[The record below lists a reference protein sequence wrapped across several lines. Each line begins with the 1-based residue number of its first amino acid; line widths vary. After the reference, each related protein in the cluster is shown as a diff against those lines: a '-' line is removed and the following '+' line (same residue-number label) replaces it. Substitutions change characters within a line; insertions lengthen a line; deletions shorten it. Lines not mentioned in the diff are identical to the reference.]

1 MNYLIT
7 IACCLFLAVGA
18 KAQFQPGDSFVNG
31 SIGFVTGENVPF
43 VFEGEST
50 IFTFAPGFG
59 YFITDRTALGLSASY
74 RTISTDFEDG
84 RSLGITAA
92 VRYYKGVA
100 PAFGFWLE
108 YGPDLAFGRS
118 KLKFSADNEREWDVF
133 TVAVGLRPG
142 IYYFMGERFALEAS
156 FGSLSYFF
164 TREEEKGTGMVT
176 KRNGLIAGLSS
187 GIGGTLSVSYFFRR
201 GLE

>member
-1 MNYLIT
+1 MKYLIT
-7 IACCLFLAVGA
+7 IACCLFLAAGA
-18 KAQFQPGDSFVNG
+18 QAQFQPGDSFING
-31 SIGFVTGENVPF
+31 SVGFVTGENLPLL
-43 VFEGEST
+43 FEGEST

-59 YFITDRTALGLSASY
+59 YFISNRTALGLSASY
-74 RTISTDFEDG
+74 RFISTEFEDG
-84 RSLGITAA
+84 RSFGITPS

-100 PAFGFWLE
+100 PNFGFWLE
-108 YGPDLAFGRS
+108 YGPDLAFGS
-118 KLKFSADNEREWDVF
+118 SELKFFSSSEREWDSF
-133 TVAVGLRPG
+133 TVALGLRPG

-164 TREEEKGTGMVT
+164 TREEEKGTGRVT
-176 KRNGLIAGLSS
+176 KRNGLVAGLSS